1 MEIRINE
8 TSIYYILY
16 EKLYEVVMM
25 CELPAGNKIE
35 LFRSQS
41 LEQNTRSCEFLW
53 FVASIPWSVVEGPDS
68 G

>member
-25 CELPAGNKIE
+25 CELPAGKKIE

-41 LEQNTRSCEFLW
+41 LEQNTRSCHG
-53 FVASIPWSVVEGPDS
+53 ISVICH
-68 G
+68 